1 MADAPTGACGIP
13 AYDLAR
19 DMTARATRALAA
31 QIAADARTY
40 SPLRIGL
47 SPAAMEAQRRKIAEQ
62 NAARDREVSVVLT
75 AALVDWDT
83 TRHAHAGN
91 PAALAVLAVLDIH
104 KPVRGYQGAVC
115 SECRESDGDDTVPVD
130 WPCATFTAIEQEAT
144 GG

>member
-1 MADAPTGACGIP
+1 MTEPRGIP
-13 AYDLAR
+13 AHDLAR
-19 DMTARATRALAA
+19 DMTARARRALAA
-31 QIAADARTY
+31 QIAADARAY

-47 SPAAMEAQRRKIAEQ
+47 SPAAMDAQRRKIAEQ
-62 NAARDREVSVVLT
+62 NLKRDREVSVVLAT
-75 AALVDWDT
+75 ALVDWET

-91 PAALAVLAVLDIH
+91 PVALAVLGIH

-130 WPCATFTAIEQEAT
+130 WPCTTFTAIEQEAT

>member
-1 MADAPTGACGIP
+1 MTDAAGFPS
-13 AYDLAR
+13 YDLAR
-19 DMTARATRALAA
+19 DMTAHATRALAQ
-31 QIAADARTY
+31 QIAADARAY
-40 SPLRIGL
+40 SPLRIGM
-47 SPAAMEAQRRKIAEQ
+47 SPAEVEAHRRKIAEQ
-62 NAARDREVSVVLT
+62 SFKRDREVSVVLAT
-75 AALVDWDT
+75 ALVDWEI

-91 PAALAVLAVLDIH
+91 PIALAVLGIH